1 MADRILFLSWGEVVR
16 GREER
21 AVEVFNESVG
31 YYGRLQQEGRIEG
44 FDVAFLSPHGA
55 ALDGFFTLKG
65 TAEQIAA
72 VREDTEFRRLLV
84 SVGLIV
90 DDMRVVDGLTGE
102 GIAQEMEI
110 YASEIAKV
118 PQHA

>member
-1 MADRILFLSWGEVVR
+1 MADRILFLSWGQVVR

-44 FDVAFLSPHGA
+44 FDVAFLDPHGGG
-55 ALDGFFTLKG
+55 LDGYFTLRG
-65 TAEQIAA
+65 SAEQMNA
-72 VREDTEFRRLLV
+72 VREDEEFRRLMA

-90 DDMRVVDGLTGE
+90 DDMRVVGGLTGD
-102 GIAQEMEI
+102 GIAREMEI
-110 YASEIAKV
+110 YTSEIAKV
-118 PQHA
+118 PQNA

>member
-31 YYGRLQQEGRIEG
+31 FYGRMQQEGRIEG
-44 FDVAFLSPHGA
+44 FDVAFLTPHGTG
-55 ALDGFFTLKG
+55 LNGYFTISGSAQQL
-65 TAEQIAA
+65 ADLQ
-72 VREDTEFRRLLV
+72 EDMEFRRLQV

-90 DDMRVVDGLTGE
+90 DDLRIVDGLTGE
-102 GIAQEMEI
+102 GIAREMEI
-110 YASEIAKV
+110 FTSEVAKV
-118 PQHA
+118 PQTA